1 MLLRHLSLRHYRNYA
16 ALDAAFQPGLVLL
29 HGANAQGKTN
39 LLEAIYLL
47 ATTKS
52 TRARNDG
59 ELISWAERDPLSPT
73 AFARIV
79 GQVERAGAEQAV
91 EIVIR
96 EGSADG
102 QTRKRFKLNGTE
114 RKASEV
120 VGAVHAVF
128 FAPTD
133 VDLIAGSPSVR
144 RRFLDVM
151 LCQLDPAYFRAL
163 SRYNK
168 VVVQRNA
175 LLRQVREGAQPAG
188 SLAYWDNGL
197 CDYGG
202 RIVAQRAAA
211 TAALAEIAAERHYE
225 LSGGVEQLSVE
236 YRPAAGPTAPSD
248 LAAGGALAAT
258 EALRAG
264 LAAQR
269 GRDIAAGMSLV
280 GPHRDDLGFAVNEV
294 DATAFGSRGQQR
306 TATLAMKLGELAFMS
321 SRSGE
326 QPILLL
332 DDATSE
338 LDPARRAAILQV
350 AGEGRQTFVT
360 SADGSGGAEFP
371 AGAQRWEVAHGT
383 LRLIGG

>member
-1 MLLRHLSLRHYRNYA
+1 VLLRHLSLRHYRNYA

-52 TRARNDG
+52 TRARNDS

-79 GQVERAGAEQAV
+79 GQIERGGAEQAV

-96 EGSADG
+96 EGGTEG

-114 RKASEV
+114 RKASEI
-120 VGAVHAVF
+120 VGTVNAVF
-128 FAPTD
+128 FAPSD

-168 VVVQRNA
+168 VIVQRNA
-175 LLRQVREGAQPAG
+175 LLRQVRDRTQPAS
-188 SLAYWDNGL
+188 SLTYWDDGL

-211 TAALAEIAAERHYE
+211 TLALGEIATLRHYE
-225 LSGGVEQLSVE
+225 LSGQVEKLSVE
-236 YRPAAGPTAPSD
+236 YRPAAVSTAPSE
-248 LAAGGALAAT
+248 LASGGALAAT
-258 EALRAG
+258 EALRAA
-264 LAAQR
+264 LALQR

-280 GPHRDDLGFAVNEV
+280 GPHRDDLGFAVNGV
-294 DATAFGSRGQQR
+294 DAVAFGSRGQQR
-306 TATLAMKLGELAFMS
+306 TATLAMKLGELAYMNQ
-321 SRSGE
+321 RSGE

-371 AGAQRWEVAHGT
+371 GDAQRWEVTQGT
-383 LRLIGG
+383 LRLI